1 MVPSWLIALPG
12 CLSLGCLVGVLSRY
26 SWVYQNST
34 ESGMY
39 LNTHA
44 LYTESAFGGGEVNI
58 FKPDRQSCNKMFLG
72 SSGWVAVMLA
82 NNNYLIWHLLCVL
95 WFGGV

>member
-1 MVPSWLIALPG
+1 
-12 CLSLGCLVGVLSRY
+12 
-26 SWVYQNST
+26 
-34 ESGMY
+34 MY

-44 LYTESAFGGGEVNI
+44 LYPESAFGGWVNI
-58 FKPDRQSCNKMFLG
+58 FIPNHQSCNKMFLG
-72 SSGWVAVMLA
+72 SSGRVAVMLA